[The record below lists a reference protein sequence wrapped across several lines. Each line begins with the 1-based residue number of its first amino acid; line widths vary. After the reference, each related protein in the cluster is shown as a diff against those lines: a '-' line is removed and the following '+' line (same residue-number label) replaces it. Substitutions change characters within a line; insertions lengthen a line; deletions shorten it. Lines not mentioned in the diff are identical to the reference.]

1 MIILKKGEN
10 SIVGYKTA
18 KSIVFHFIVEIYR
31 NCLIFFQKGILIGT
45 NEKNIKAEQVLTDVG
60 KVADYLTKTGY

>member
-1 MIILKKGEN
+1 LKFIE
-10 SIVGYKTA
+10 IVY
-18 KSIVFHFIVEIYR
+18 SLF
-31 NCLIFFQKGILIGT
+31 FFQKGILIGT